1 MSVAL
6 DCSQHTGQFRW
17 REVITLNVTGNIVT
31 KNQFLENT
39 KYDGV
44 RKLIKSLNS
53 VPNISV
59 PNMDHNVKYANSGL
73 HIYI

>member
-6 DCSQHTGQFRW
+6 DCSHHTGQFRW

-53 VPNISV
+53 VPN
-59 PNMDHNVKYANSGL
+59 MDHNVKYANSGL

>member
-53 VPNISV
+53 VPN
-59 PNMDHNVKYANSGL
+59 MDHNVKYANSGL